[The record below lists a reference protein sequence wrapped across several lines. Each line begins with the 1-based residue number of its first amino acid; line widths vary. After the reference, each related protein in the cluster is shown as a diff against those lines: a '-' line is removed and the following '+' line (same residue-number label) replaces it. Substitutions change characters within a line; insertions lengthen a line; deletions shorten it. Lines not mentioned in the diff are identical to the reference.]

1 MSRLDYWLNE
11 ATRGL
16 SKDSAA
22 QVRSEIQEHYESA
35 HEASLS
41 TGASA
46 DDADRFAVTAL
57 GDAHDANRQYRGVL
71 LTSGEAK
78 LLREG
83 NWESRAFYSSAW
95 MKWLLATPA
104 AAALLIGTAFLLTG
118 ATGLAQVLLTAGTG
132 MGLLFAAP
140 LLPIYTP
147 SRARIFRFVKWVVL
161 IAMLV
166 LAFGPRALKW
176 SWLLTSCLWPMAWV
190 EWTRLSIRRKLP
202 VSKWPKQLYL

>member
-11 ATRGL
+11 ASRGL

-22 QVRSEIQEHYESA
+22 QVRSEIQAHYEA
-35 HEASLS
+35 ARETAIGN
-41 TGASA
+41 GATV
-46 DDADRFAVTAL
+46 DEADRFAVTAL
-57 GDAHDANRQYRGVL
+57 GDADDANRQYRKVL
-71 LTSGEAK
+71 LTSAEAR

-83 NWESRAFYSSAW
+83 NWEARAFCSSAW
-95 MKWLLATPA
+95 VKWLFAAPP
-104 AAALLIGTAFLLTG
+104 AAALLIGTALFLTG
-118 ATGLAQVLLTAGTG
+118 ATGLAQVLLMAGTG

-147 SRARIFRFVKWVVL
+147 HRARIFRCVKWVVL
-161 IAMLV
+161 VAMLV

-190 EWTRLSIRRKLP
+190 EWTRMSIRRKLP
-202 VSKWPKQLYL
+202 VAKWPKQLYF

>member
-1 MSRLDYWLNE
+1 LDYWLNE

-35 HEASLS
+35 REASLS
-41 TGASA
+41 NGASV
-46 DDADRFAVTAL
+46 DEADRFAVTSL
-57 GDAHDANRQYRGVL
+57 GDAEDANRQYLKVL
-71 LTSGEAK
+71 LTSAEAR

-83 NWESRAFYSSAW
+83 NWEARAFCSSARV
-95 MKWLLATPA
+95 KWLFA
-104 AAALLIGTAFLLTG
+104 APPVAALSIGTALLLTG

-132 MGLLFAAP
+132 LGLLFAAP

-161 IAMLV
+161 VAMLV
-166 LAFGPRALKW
+166 LAFGPSALKW

-190 EWTRLSIRRKLP
+190 EWTRMSIRRKLP
-202 VSKWPKQLYL
+202 VAKWPKQLYF